1 MPSAPDTSTTLLRD
15 LAADSQHVRW
25 EEFVRRY
32 RPMMEAFL
40 GSRYP
45 QVDADDVIQET
56 LVTLVDKL
64 KKFVYDRDG
73 NRHFHNYLCGIL
85 KFKAIALIKR
95 EVAENRRRKR
105 LLSDS
110 FAPANYSPE
119 KDTRWV
125 QSAYE
130 VALANLLSD
139 TSIRER
145 TRQIFEHVAV
155 HGEDPQVVADLFGT
169 TRNNVDQ
176 IKNRLTERLVDLAR
190 NLSHV
195 N

>member
-1 MPSAPDTSTTLLRD
+1 M
-15 LAADSQHVRW
+15 
-25 EEFVRRY
+25 
-32 RPMMEAFL
+32 
-40 GSRYP
+40 
-45 QVDADDVIQET
+45 
-56 LVTLVDKL
+56 
-64 KKFVYDRDG
+64 
-73 NRHFHNYLCGIL
+73 
-85 KFKAIALIKR
+85 
-95 EVAENRRRKR
+95 
-105 LLSDS
+105 
-110 FAPANYSPE
+110 
-119 KDTRWV
+119 
-125 QSAYE
+125 
-130 VALANLLSD
+130 ANLLSD